1 MIVVTMKASMTAFL
15 AYDDGYY
22 RDCNPL
28 RNTSICW
35 SFVFM
40 IQDEFSNHH
49 VSSIS
54 TNSAFDYFDWQWFKF
69 KVRIFNETFLTFI
82 NFTFLP
88 ILIWHFWTFY
98 PDQFD
103 ISEPTMI
110 WQNLINLT
118 NLIKSDKTILISH
131 FHPLY
136 FNIFA
141 QI

>member
-69 KVRIFNETFLTFI
+69 KVWIFNKILTFI
-82 NFTFLP
+82 NLTFLP
-88 ILIWHFWTFY
+88 ILIWHSLSILSW
-98 PDQFD
+98 QFD
-103 ISEPTMI
+103 LTWFDIFTHF
-110 WQNLINLT
+110 NLT
-118 NLIKSDKTILISH
+118 FLDILPRPIWH
-131 FHPLY
+131 FRTHNDLTKPH
-136 FNIFA
+136 
-141 QI
+141 

>member
-69 KVRIFNETFLTFI
+69 KVWIFNKILTYINLTFLNPFQVDNLTLLDL
-82 NFTFLP
+82 TFLP
-88 ILIWHFWTFY
+88 TLIWHFWTFY

-118 NLIKSDKTILISH
+118 KSH
-131 FHPLY
+131 
-136 FNIFA
+136 
-141 QI
+141 

>member
-69 KVRIFNETFLTFI
+69 KVWIFNKILTYI
-82 NFTFLP
+82 NLTFLP
-88 ILIWHFWTFY
+88 ILIWHFLSILSW
-98 PDQFD
+98 QFD
-103 ISEPTMI
+103 LTWFDIFTHF
-110 WQNLINLT
+110 NLT
-118 NLIKSDKTILISH
+118 FLDIFPPPIWH
-131 FHPLY
+131 FRTHNDLTKPH
-136 FNIFA
+136 
-141 QI
+141 